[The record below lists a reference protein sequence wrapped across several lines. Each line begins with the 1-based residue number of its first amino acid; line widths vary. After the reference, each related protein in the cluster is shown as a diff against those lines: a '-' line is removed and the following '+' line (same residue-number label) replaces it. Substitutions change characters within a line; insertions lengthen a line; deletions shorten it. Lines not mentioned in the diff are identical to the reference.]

1 MHITDIQDAHVLIL
15 VSQAWKSRHARMS
28 SLIVEE
34 LRIWPLNGLS
44 LDMGDAV
51 SNASPNVMSI
61 IILRS
66 WISGCDIK
74 PTFTKILDKGQKSLM
89 LVRGQHYLHV
99 SVWSSRTIEIF
110 QNFRPTIGL
119 KDKGL
124 LWTQSLDFLAGG
136 IVEFLHRTVC
146 RFALSSWIC
155 VFPFLLKALVDLFMS
170 QNRTCLKLLFDNLW
184 LYDAPNCSTCYC
196 CIK

>member
-66 WISGCDIK
+66 
-74 PTFTKILDKGQKSLM
+74 
-89 LVRGQHYLHV
+89 
-99 SVWSSRTIEIF
+99 
-110 QNFRPTIGL
+110 
-119 KDKGL
+119 
-124 LWTQSLDFLAGG
+124 
-136 IVEFLHRTVC
+136 
-146 RFALSSWIC
+146 
-155 VFPFLLKALVDLFMS
+155 
-170 QNRTCLKLLFDNLW
+170 
-184 LYDAPNCSTCYC
+184 
-196 CIK
+196 